1 MYFLFLAVFL
11 SVPFYAQGTKRAEN
25 TASGRGLSPF
35 HGKKP
40 YPILII

>member
-25 TASGRGLSPF
+25 TASGRGLSPLF
-35 HGKKP
+35 FTERNH
-40 YPILII
+40 ILF